1 MDTIME
7 LSSKAPLMDMI
18 NTEDAIF
25 HYTKRSTALE
35 IVLSQNSFK
44 LFRLLNTNDPREYR
58 DRLLSVSGWAWT
70 QETQT
75 SIKTVHKY
83 LDGLLRKHSYFS
95 SFSRNK
101 YNDNKL
107 CSHGYIKPRMWAQYG
122 EDHYGV
128 CLVVSKQNF
137 IDAINDYI
145 DKDNFCVFHDAIS
158 YNTSNRYSRSN
169 RMSIDQD
176 SFNSATPFQIA
187 FEHIKKHN
195 KELFFE
201 KDPDYRDEDEYRVVV
216 CQSNENKLLELES
229 IEIQTNKIIK
239 GIIVGDR
246 FPKVYKPT
254 VEQLCDKLKIEYKK
268 LHWEKREYLLLNG
281 L

>member
-1 MDTIME
+1 ME
-7 LSSKAPLMDMI
+7 LSSKVPLMEMI
-18 NTEDAIF
+18 DAEDAIF

-58 DRLLSVSGWAWT
+58 DRLLSVSGWEWT
-70 QETQT
+70 PETQT
-75 SIKTVHKY
+75 SIKIVHKY

-169 RMSIDQD
+169 R
-176 SFNSATPFQIA
+176 
-187 FEHIKKHN
+187 
-195 KELFFE
+195 
-201 KDPDYRDEDEYRVVV
+201 
-216 CQSNENKLLELES
+216 
-229 IEIQTNKIIK
+229 
-239 GIIVGDR
+239 
-246 FPKVYKPT
+246 
-254 VEQLCDKLKIEYKK
+254 
-268 LHWEKREYLLLNG
+268 
-281 L
+281 